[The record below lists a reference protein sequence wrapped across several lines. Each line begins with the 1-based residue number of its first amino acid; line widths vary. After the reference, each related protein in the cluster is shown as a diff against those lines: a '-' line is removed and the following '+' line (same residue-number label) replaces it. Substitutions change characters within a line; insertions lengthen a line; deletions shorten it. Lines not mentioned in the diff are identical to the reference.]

1 MARRRRVWGF
11 DDGERAVL
19 AAATVAIPTLRAVIA
34 RAEQRADL
42 GGLWVVEASVKE
54 LDEMYSLVEAL
65 MDGTKG
71 RRRLEQLEGILA
83 GLSTSMD
90 GF

>member
-1 MARRRRVWGF
+1 
-11 DDGERAVL
+11 
-19 AAATVAIPTLRAVIA
+19 
-34 RAEQRADL
+34 
-42 GGLWVVEASVKE
+42 
-54 LDEMYSLVEAL
+54 